1 MTRQSNYTSVFA
13 CASLWQSWFD
23 LDNWIIIYYST
34 LCHQWYFIIF
44 GTCSSGSLRKT
55 WSTCNKLTLDVS
67 INNPLILSKFILNL

>member
-34 LCHQWYFIIF
+34 SLSPMVFYYFWHLFF
-44 GTCSSGSLRKT
+44 GFLEKD
-55 WSTCNKLTLDVS
+55 L
-67 INNPLILSKFILNL
+67 INMQ